1 MRKQFFFS
9 LLFALPLSLQVTA
22 SGQAADSVPQKDHQL
37 SIGLHILTHGERRNG
52 GLIREGDT
60 EGEDE
65 ANFLMNRTRLTLD
78 YRKNFNPADATW
90 GRTSLE
96 AKIVAQNS
104 GIWGM
109 KGNNAFNL
117 YEAWAKLTDKTG
129 LFLQVGRQ
137 ALAYDDERI
146 IGPNDWAMAA
156 LSHDVLRLG
165 YEGHGHKAH
174 VILAYNQN
182 ADNVN
187 GGSYFDKANG
197 AQPYKTMHTLWYHY
211 DLPKTPLGISFL
223 LMNVGMQAGVKGG
236 KYGNTPRTEYQGLV
250 GGYASFR
257 PDQWSLEGAYYRQ
270 IGKNE
275 EGQDIKAWMAS
286 ILAKWRPS
294 KKYGLKAGYDCL
306 SGDDYMAVP
315 KPGAIGLP
323 IHSTIKYFLPV
334 YGSQHKFYGAMDFFY
349 LSTFVND
356 FSPGLQNTFV
366 GLEVSPIK
374 NLRLEADYHY
384 LATATKLTDIDMTL
398 GHEIELQASYRLMKE
413 VGLSVGFSYMTGTD
427 TMEKL
432 KRASGDGS
440 LRWAWFSLSVSPS
453 VFTAKW

>member
-1 MRKQFFFS
+1 
-9 LLFALPLSLQVTA
+9 LFALPLSLPVTA
-22 SGQAADSVPQKDHQL
+22 SGQAAVSVPQKDHQL

-306 SGDDYMAVP
+306 SGDDYMVVRKPGTIGMILHEVP
-315 KPGAIGLP
+315 KGFMPL
-323 IHSTIKYFLPV
+323 
-334 YGSQHKFYGAMDFFY
+334 YGSHTKFYGILDYFY
-349 LSTFVND
+349 TSAYSFGFT
-356 FSPGLQNTFV
+356 PGLQNAFV
-366 GLEVSPIK
+366 GVYGKPTSKLA
-374 NLRLEADYHY
+374 LRATYHY
-384 LATATKLTDIDMTL
+384 LAVATKLNNLNSTL
-398 GHEIELQASYRLMKE
+398 GHSIDLQGSYSFTKDISLTAGYTMMFGTETMDRLKQ
-413 VGLSVGFSYMTGTD
+413 GRSSKT
-427 TMEKL
+427 
-432 KRASGDGS
+432 A
-440 LRWAWFSLSVSPS
+440 RWGWFSLVISPRL
-453 VFTAKW
+453 FTTRF